1 MLFLAILSLMFTFL
15 FNSTNKIKY
24 FNANNFH
31 QIYMQVLC
39 SIFIN
44 TVSLSIDE
52 TLLLLLVEVVFCV
65 SLEYT
70 SCLFILRDIFTVIF
84 IYQQLSIL
92 HLPSRITFILPKLLI
107 QNFIYQGSI
116 GGKLNIYL
124 IFYLLISLLCL
135 WLLGIILLI
144 IIIIL
149 HNFTGYYQGLEF
161 LDFGSCTCV

>member
-1 MLFLAILSLMFTFL
+1 MSNLLMLFLAILSLMFTFL

-24 FNANNFH
+24 FNANKFR

-52 TLLLLLVEVVFCV
+52 TLLLLVEVVFCV

-70 SCLFILRDIFTVIF
+70 PCLFILRDIFTIIF

-92 HLPSRITFILPKLLI
+92 HFPSRITFILPKLLI
-107 QNFIYQGSI
+107 
-116 GGKLNIYL
+116 
-124 IFYLLISLLCL
+124 
-135 WLLGIILLI
+135 
-144 IIIIL
+144 
-149 HNFTGYYQGLEF
+149 
-161 LDFGSCTCV
+161 

>member
-1 MLFLAILSLMFTFL
+1 
-15 FNSTNKIKY
+15 
-24 FNANNFH
+24 
-31 QIYMQVLC
+31 MQVLG
-39 SIFIN
+39 SIFIY

-52 TLLLLLVEVVFCV
+52 TLLLLQVQVVFCV

-70 SCLFILRDIFTVIF
+70 SCLFIFRDIFTIIF

-107 QNFIYQGSI
+107 LNFIYQGSI

-124 IFYLLISLLCL
+124 IFNLLISLLCL

-144 IIIIL
+144 TNIIL
-149 HNFTGYYQGLEF
+149 HNFTGYY
-161 LDFGSCTCV
+161 

>member
-1 MLFLAILSLMFTFL
+1 
-15 FNSTNKIKY
+15 
-24 FNANNFH
+24 
-31 QIYMQVLC
+31 MQVLG
-39 SIFIN
+39 SIFIY

-52 TLLLLLVEVVFCV
+52 TLLLLQVQVVFCV

-70 SCLFILRDIFTVIF
+70 SCLFIFRDIFTIIF

-107 QNFIYQGSI
+107 LNFIYQGSI

-124 IFYLLISLLCL
+124 IFNLLISLLCL

-144 IIIIL
+144 TNKIL
-149 HNFTGYYQGLEF
+149 HNFTGYE
-161 LDFGSCTCV
+161 